1 MVVIH
6 GICIDQQILN
16 WRNHVQELENG
27 NRIMSRIQYHMLSGY
42 CAESLLVL
50 HWLMLVQRKR
60 DLPDMHVMMHD
71 MIHPWIHGWGC
82 MCSWGGEF
90 SKQLQA
96 SGRTIR

>member
-1 MVVIH
+1 
-6 GICIDQQILN
+6 
-16 WRNHVQELENG
+16 
-27 NRIMSRIQYHMLSGY
+27 MLSGY